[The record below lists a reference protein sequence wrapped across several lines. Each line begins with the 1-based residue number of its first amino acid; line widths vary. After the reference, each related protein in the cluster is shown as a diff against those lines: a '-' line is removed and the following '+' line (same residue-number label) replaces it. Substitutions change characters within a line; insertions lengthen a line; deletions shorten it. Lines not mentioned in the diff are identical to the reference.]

1 MNLDDIQIASCHQK
15 MLLTEGLADTYQK
28 RRENIRRLKAGL
40 ERMNPSEEAAFLSK
54 GNTTS
59 TDPTKACWL
68 LDTIVYYNQA
78 AKDQNNELGVLGI
91 STKLIPSAFEDFKD
105 SAAGRII
112 WRHTHRE
119 IEDWAD
125 TCGLHWMNSE
135 KVSHGVETVLAG
147 VDSSE
152 NIVSTPIYKYT
163 TRLKMEDNGTG
174 ELCIYV
180 QANWVVPYRI
190 KQRTLQHSGLIDSK
204 PLIAAFTSY
213 IKEQD

>member
-15 MLLTEGLADTYQK
+15 MLLTEGLADNYQK

-54 GNTTS
+54 GNTTTS
-59 TDPTKACWL
+59 TDPTKVCWL
-68 LDTIVYYNQA
+68 LDTIVYFFHISWHVQ
-78 AKDQNNELGVLGI
+78 GI

-105 SAAGRII
+105 QSAGGRII
-112 WRHTHRE
+112 WRHTHRG

-125 TCGLHWMNSE
+125 SCGFHWMNSE
-135 KVSHGVETVLAG
+135 LVSHGAATILAG

-152 NIVSTPIYKYT
+152 SIVPTPIYKYT
-163 TRLKMEDNGTG
+163 TRLKMQDNGTD
-174 ELCIYV
+174 ELDFYTQV
-180 QANWVVPYRI
+180 NWVVPYRV
-190 KQRTLQHSGLIDSK
+190 KRRTLQDSGLIDSK